1 MMPEAAAAAAGDT
14 PKGIGD
20 KVLDGAGGDLVDVCG
35 SMAHPQL
42 QLSLDRQLEK
52 ASRLLPWKRRRRRR
66 CST

>member
-1 MMPEAAAAAAGDT
+1 MMPELAAAAGDT

-42 QLSLDRQLEK
+42 QL
-52 ASRLLPWKRRRRRR
+52 
-66 CST
+66 

>member
-1 MMPEAAAAAAGDT
+1 MMMPEAAAAAAGDT

-42 QLSLDRQLEK
+42 QL
-52 ASRLLPWKRRRRRR
+52 
-66 CST
+66 